1 MDLQSFGQL
10 MEAGE
15 FETPQDKTLVTI
27 SAAELQ
33 KKNIPPIRF
42 IVDGLLPA
50 GLNILASPPKYGKS
64 WLVLGLCLSVS
75 IGTRFLGYKTNP
87 CGCLYLAQCVVEGP
101 MFRSENHHLIME
113 RSFSLQRQLLRD
125 AVASRSVFALF
136 YASVCLYVPDVLSG
150 DDHLADGI
158 SH

>member
-50 GLNILASPPKYGKS
+50 GLNILASPPKYGKAGWS
-64 WLVLGLCLSVS
+64 W
-75 IGTRFLGYKTNP
+75 
-87 CGCLYLAQCVVEGP
+87 
-101 MFRSENHHLIME
+101 
-113 RSFSLQRQLLRD
+113 
-125 AVASRSVFALF
+125 VFACQYPLGPGSW
-136 YASVCLYVPDVLSG
+136 ATRPI
-150 DDHLADGI
+150 LADVCTWP
-158 SH
+158 